1 MAMTTQDPRPWL
13 ERIELIAGAPCLDF
27 INSASDHL
35 GPAPTER
42 LRSYA
47 DLVFWS
53 ARCGLIDASEQTRF
67 AAFGRKRSRAA
78 AAALKSALRFR
89 EAAYR
94 VLLAIAAGTE
104 PVESDLL
111 EVNRLVKKAQAQLE
125 LVPVAGHYHL
135 SWRKTGAGPEH
146 ILWRLARA
154 MAELMTSD
162 ALLTVRVC
170 AGEACGWLFLDKS
183 RNHLR
188 RWCSMS
194 DCGNRAKAREF
205 YKRARSA

>member
-1 MAMTTQDPRPWL
+1 MSEDRL
-13 ERIELIAGAPCLDF
+13 KREL
-27 INSASDHL
+27 
-35 GPAPTER
+35 
-42 LRSYA
+42 
-47 DLVFWS
+47 
-53 ARCGLIDASEQTRF
+53 
-67 AAFGRKRSRAA
+67 AA
-78 AAALKSALRFR
+78 AGHVFESDTDSEVVAHLIEAGLNAGLDPLAALKSALRFR

-111 EVNRLVKKAQAQLE
+111 EVNRLVKKAQVQLE

-135 SWRKTGAGPEH
+135 SWRKTGAGPEQ